1 VTELP
6 AAPPHQW
13 RSSSVFARVLGA
25 PAGHGPPRSTAE
37 FLLRSAQ
44 SYASFGRGV
53 IGVLVAVIAP
63 FAGPPVGVAVC
74 AAVSVAFAAWSA
86 FFAWRMRRDPR
97 PWLWWTDVVVLAAL
111 SLAQPL
117 LVDPERTAGLSG
129 WVTPIVSFALA
140 AMQWYTSVRTGLV
153 IIALL
158 GAALFVG
165 GALSPG
171 VGLLTALLAI
181 GAWTVVEGLLS
192 RLLWG
197 LVERGGRIAD
207 DVMDSGFAQEREAA
221 TAAARRADQRLHWST
236 VHDTA
241 ASTLLMVGLGEV
253 RGDEPWLPAQVRRD
267 IDALSDRDADR
278 EAGRSLAD
286 VLVAVVNRAIVEV
299 HLELPPGGSAVPVP
313 GAVGVAIEGAVGE
326 ALENVRRH
334 SGTGRAVVRLVE
346 EPGCVVVT
354 VSDAGRGFDP
364 AAVPATRHGLV
375 LSVRE
380 RMARAGGRAEV
391 RSAPGIG
398 TVVRLEWA
406 DG

>member
-1 VTELP
+1 VTERP
-6 AAPPHQW
+6 VAPPHQW
-13 RSSSVFARVLGA
+13 QSSSVFARVLGA
-25 PAGHGPPRSTAE
+25 PAGKGRSRNTAE

-63 FAGPPVGVAVC
+63 FADPPIGVPAC
-74 AAVSVAFAAWSA
+74 IAVSVLFAAWSVV
-86 FFAWRMRRDPR
+86 FAWRMRRDPR
-97 PWLWWTDVVVLAAL
+97 DWLWWTDVVVLVGL

-117 LVDPERTAGLSG
+117 LVDPGMTERLSG

-140 AMQWYTSVRTGLV
+140 SLQWYTTVRAGMVSIAVIGVALV
-153 IIALL
+153 I
-158 GAALFVG
+158 G
-165 GALSPG
+165 GLLSPG

-181 GAWTVVEGLLS
+181 GIWTVVEGLLS
-192 RLLWG
+192 RLLWV

-207 DVMDSGFAQEREAA
+207 DVMDAGFVREREAA

-253 RGDEPWLPAQVRRD
+253 RGDEPWLAAQIRRD
-267 IDALSDRDADR
+267 IDALADR
-278 EAGRSLAD
+278 PVERDAGRSLSD
-286 VLVAVVNRAIVEV
+286 VLAGVVNRAIVEV
-299 HLELPPGGSAVPVP
+299 HLELPGSEPVPVP
-313 GAVGVAIEGAVGE
+313 AAVGVAIEGAVRE

-334 SGTGRAVVRLVE
+334 SGTDRAVVRLVE
-346 EPGCVVVT
+346 EVGRAVVT
-354 VSDAGRGFDP
+354 VSDSGRGFDP
-364 AAVPATRHGLV
+364 SGVPATRHGLV

-398 TVVRLEWA
+398 TVVQLEWS

>member
-6 AAPPHQW
+6 AVPPHQW

-25 PAGHGPPRSTAE
+25 PAGKGPSRNTAE

-74 AAVSVAFAAWSA
+74 TAVAVAFAAWSVV
-86 FFAWRMRRDPR
+86 FAWQMRRDPR
-97 PWLWWTDVVVLAAL
+97 PWLWWTDVVVLVGL

-117 LVDPERTAGLSG
+117 LVDPQLTGSLSG

-140 AMQWYTSVRTGLV
+140 ALQWYTSVRDGLV
-153 IIALL
+153 AIGVVGLAL
-158 GAALFVG
+158 VIG
-165 GALSPG
+165 GVLSPG
-171 VGLLTALLAI
+171 VGLATALLAI

-207 DVMDSGFAQEREAA
+207 DVMDRGFAQEREAA

-267 IDALSDRDADR
+267 IDALADRPADRDT
-278 EAGRSLAD
+278 GRALAD
-286 VLVAVVNRAIVEV
+286 VLTAVVNRAIVEV
-299 HLELPPGGSAVPVP
+299 HLELPGGDPVPVP
-313 GAVGVAIEGAVGE
+313 AAVGVAVEGAVGE

-334 SGTGRAVVRLVE
+334 SGTDRAVVRLVT
-346 EPGCVVVT
+346 EPERVVVT
-354 VSDAGRGFDP
+354 VSDSGRGFDP
-364 AAVPATRHGLV
+364 AAVPASRHGLV

-380 RMARAGGRAEV
+380 RMARAGGRAQV
-391 RSAPGIG
+391 RSSPGIG
-398 TVVRLEWA
+398 TVVELEWA